1 MMLRKGPD
9 IWSLILNDIFCE
21 FKENKEKKKI
31 QEVKSLF
38 NTNNFGHQTEPTIFK
53 FHIFTCNISFRF
65 NYLKNLKFQT
75 QSKSTAFRVIIKDC

>member
-31 QEVKSLF
+31 QEAKSLF
-38 NTNNFGHQTEPTIFK
+38 NTNNFGHQTEPIIFK

-75 QSKSTAFRVIIKDC
+75 QSKSTAFRIIIKDC